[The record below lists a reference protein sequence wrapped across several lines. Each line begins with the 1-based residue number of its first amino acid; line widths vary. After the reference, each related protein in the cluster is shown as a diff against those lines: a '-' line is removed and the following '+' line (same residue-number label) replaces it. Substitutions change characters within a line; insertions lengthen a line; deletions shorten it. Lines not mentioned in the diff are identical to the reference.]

1 MRALRWLLP
10 GMHFKRWLFLNIFG
24 AFIFMVGLIMTV
36 GIFIWGRIEYRILSY
51 VYNWTG
57 AWSGKLIGVS
67 LMGLGMV
74 GVVIG
79 VREMTKSITA
89 VVLPEGEES
98 LVDLF
103 YQKRYL
109 NRGPKVVVIGGG
121 SGLSVLLRG
130 LKQYTTRLAAVVTMA
145 DDGGS
150 SGRLRD
156 ELGVLPPGDV
166 RNCLIAMADTEPLL
180 KQLFQ
185 HRFTSGGGL
194 QGHSF
199 GNLFLAAMTEVVGDF
214 EQAIKESSKVL
225 AVRGQVL
232 PSTIDDVTLVAE
244 FDDGA
249 VVRGESQIGR
259 SNRRVKRV
267 KLEPSKPAPLK
278 EALAAIAEADAI
290 VLGPGSLYTS
300 ILPNLL
306 VRGIAD
312 AVRRSPATVIYVC
325 NVMTQPGETT
335 GYKASDHVRA
345 IIDHVGP
352 KLLDYAIINT
362 GQVPEE
368 FVERY
373 REEGGQRVE
382 PDLQAIRSL
391 GVKVITD
398 SFVSHED
405 YIRHDANKLAK
416 NIIHLVV
423 RERYSLER
431 RRALT
436 RHLRSEK

>member
-24 AFIFMVGLIMTV
+24 AFIFMVGFIMMV

-67 LMGLGMV
+67 LMALGMV

-89 VVLPEGEES
+89 VVLPEGEDS

-130 LKQYTTRLAAVVTMA
+130 LKQYTTRLTAVVTMA

-180 KQLFQ
+180 KKLFQ

-232 PSTIDDVTLVAE
+232 PSTIDDVVLVAE
-244 FDDGA
+244 FEDGA
-249 VVRGESQIGR
+249 IMRGESQIGR

-267 KLEPSKPAPLK
+267 RLDPAKPAPLK
-278 EALAAIAEADAI
+278 EVLTTISEADAI
-290 VLGPGSLYTS
+290 ILGPGSLYTS

-306 VRGIAD
+306 VKGVAD
-312 AVRRSPATVIYVC
+312 TIRRSPATVVYVC

-335 GYKASDHVRA
+335 RYTASDHVKA

-362 GQVPEE
+362 GEVPEE
-368 FVERY
+368 FAERY

-382 PDLQAIRSL
+382 PDLQVVRSL

-405 YIRHDANKLAK
+405 YIRHDTNKLAK

-431 RRALT
+431 RRALA
-436 RHLRSEK
+436 RHLKSEK